1 MKIQFENVDFNSS
14 SGPNG
19 FGLKLARE
27 IVRSGHEITV
37 DSADVRLSFIQ
48 SANNFNPTVL
58 RLDGIYFNSLQDW
71 ERMNA
76 PIKKSY
82 DYAQAVVVQ
91 SEFDRKL
98 IFEFFGER
106 DNVHVIHNGTDIDL
120 IKRIPSAWARG
131 GLPRNVSRESVWMCA
146 SSWRPHKRLTENI
159 RLFHHLKKPG
169 DILLVAGHNAHTSV
183 DPGTA
188 LDGVHFLGN
197 LPWESMIS
205 WMKSAGNFIHLAW
218 LDHCPNVV
226 VDARVSGCKLH
237 VSEAGGT
244 AEIVDAVDK
253 VYADAG
259 FNFNPVELYNP
270 PRMTFELSKDP
281 FKFRKPGIRTAS
293 IRESANKYIDVL
305 KSAI

>member
-1 MKIQFENVDFNSS
+1 VKIQFENVDFNSS

-27 IVRSGHEITV
+27 LVRSGHEITA

-91 SEFDRKL
+91 SEFDKKL

-106 DNVHVIHNGTDIDL
+106 DNVHVIHNGTDVDL
-120 IKRIPSAWARG
+120 IKRIPSTWARG
-131 GLPRNVSRESVWMCA
+131 GLPQHFSRESVWMCA

-159 RLFHHLKKPG
+159 RLFHYLKKTG
-169 DILLVAGHNAHTSV
+169 DVLFIAGHNAHASV
-183 DPGTA
+183 EPGTD

-197 LPWESMIS
+197 LTWETMIA

-226 VDARVSGCKLH
+226 VDARVAGCKLH
-237 VSEAGGT
+237 VSDAGGT

-253 VYADAG
+253 VYADAD

-281 FKFRKPGIRTAS
+281 FKLVKPGIRTAS

-305 KSAI
+305 KSVI

>member
-27 IVRSGHEITV
+27 LVRIGHEITA

-48 SANNFNPTVL
+48 SVNNFNPTVL

-76 PIKKSY
+76 PIRKSY

-91 SEFDRKL
+91 SEFDKKL

-159 RLFHHLKKPG
+159 RLFHHLRKPG

-183 DPGTA
+183 EPGTD

-197 LPWESMIS
+197 LTWESMIS

-237 VSEAGGT
+237 VSEVGGT

-253 VYADAG
+253 VYADSD

-281 FKFRKPGIRTAS
+281 FKFRKPGIITAS

>member
-1 MKIQFENVDFNSS
+1 MKIQFENVDFNSN

-27 IVRSGHEITV
+27 LVRSGHEITA

-71 ERMNA
+71 ESMNA

-91 SEFDRKL
+91 SEFDKKL

-106 DNVHVIHNGTDIDL
+106 DNVHVIHNGTDMDL
-120 IKRIPSAWARG
+120 IQRIPPFLDSDIF
-131 GLPRNVSRESVWMCA
+131 PKDTVWMCA

-159 RLFHHLKKPG
+159 RLFHHLKKPE
-169 DILLVAGHNAHTSV
+169 DKLVVAGHNAHTSV
-183 DPGTA
+183 EPGTD
-188 LDGVHFLGN
+188 LEGVHFLGN
-197 LPWESMIS
+197 LTWEAMIG
-205 WMKSAGNFIHLAW
+205 WMKSAENFIHLAW

-226 VDARVSGCKLH
+226 VDARVAGCKLH
-237 VSEAGGT
+237 VSDAGGT
-244 AEIVDAVDK
+244 AEIVDAVDN
-253 VYADAG
+253 VYADAD

-281 FKFRKPGIRTAS
+281 FKLCKPGIRTAS

-305 KSAI
+305 RSVL